1 MSPQQ
6 LAANRANSLLST
18 GPASQA
24 GKRRSS
30 LNAYRH
36 GLTGKI
42 HIATTEETAA
52 FQKHCDSFRQALAP
66 VGILEEELAQEI
78 AEDRWRLKRA
88 RSLENSIFAEGHNR
102 HVGELESG
110 HPEVNAAIAE
120 GKIWIEQAKYFQL
133 LTLYETRIRRAIE
146 KNTCELKA
154 MQSQRKEAYA
164 NAQREALLLQRVA
177 ESEGKV
183 YDPASDFMP
192 AQDHG
197 GFVFSSSEIARFLD
211 RKSRLARAEAAS
223 GAGLVPAHA
232 PQDALLGL
240 SHK

>member
-18 GPASQA
+18 GPASAA

-52 FQKHCDSFRQALAP
+52 FKKHCESFTQALAP
-66 VGILEEELAQEI
+66 VGILEQELAQEI

-88 RSLENSIFAEGHNR
+88 RSLENSIFAEGHNN

-110 HPEVNAAIAE
+110 HPEVDAALAE
-120 GKIWIEQAKYFQL
+120 GKTWIEQAKFLQL
-133 LTLYETRIRRAIE
+133 LTLYEQRIRRAIE
-146 KNTCELKA
+146 KNAIELKA
-154 MQSQRKEAYA
+154 MQTARKNAYA
-164 NAQREALLLQRVA
+164 QAQCEAVLLSGLA
-177 ESEGKV
+177 ESQGKT
-183 YDPASDFMP
+183 YDPASDFTP
-192 AQDHG
+192 ARDHG
-197 GFVFSSSEIARFLD
+197 GFVFSSAEIARLFD
-211 RKSRLARAEAAS
+211 RKSRLDQARVPGGAARGAAS
-223 GAGLVPAHA
+223 GSPAHA
-232 PQDALLGL
+232 PEGVFI
-240 SHK
+240 